1 MSSLGILSA
10 PNKILKVGQDRSPE
24 VHGSIGSC
32 KSDIFPF
39 DKVCPQLSCVR
50 RCLPPPET
58 EIISD
63 FLRLLIKCLILCLL
77 IWYNQVLHA
86 APFMKS

>member
-58 EIISD
+58 D
-63 FLRLLIKCLILCLL
+63 CLRFSSTSNKMF
-77 IWYNQVLHA
+77 NFM
-86 APFMKS
+86 PFNLV